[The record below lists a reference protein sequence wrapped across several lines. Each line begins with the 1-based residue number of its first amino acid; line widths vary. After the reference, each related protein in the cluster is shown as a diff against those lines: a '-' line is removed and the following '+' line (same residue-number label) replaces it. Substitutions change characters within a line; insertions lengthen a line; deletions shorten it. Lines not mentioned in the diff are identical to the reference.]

1 MDSLDLFFKKYSYK
15 FNKGYPDMNNNQDVL
30 LLESLLNKLGV
41 NLNEAFQDSSDLPS
55 DISNLKQQIQ
65 DASGELSY
73 EIEAIQKSSSGD
85 YFLYFKGL
93 SRKNREE
100 RKNITQELIDKKILT
115 PTNPN
120 SPINKNKNGAYYTNV
135 TIGGKSYIIYV
146 GSFCI
151 NISPYT
157 IDLLMINT

>member
-30 LLESLLNKLGV
+30 LLESLLKELGV
-41 NLNEAFQDSSDLPS
+41 NLNEAFQDSSDLPN

-65 DASGELSY
+65 DTSGEIGY
-73 EIEAIQKSSSGD
+73 EIEAVQKSSTGD

-93 SRKNREE
+93 GRKNREE
-100 RKNITQELIDKKILT
+100 RKNVTQELIDKKILT

-120 SPINKNKNGAYYTNV
+120 SPINKN
-135 TIGGKSYIIYV
+135 
-146 GSFCI
+146 
-151 NISPYT
+151 
-157 IDLLMINT
+157 